1 MAERLFLFIYQDDD
15 GAGNHYVV
23 ELTKPSQLA
32 WLHQK
37 LGICPLKDRLKN
49 LEDKIYNLEEPQ
61 RIAKLKELLA
71 KEPQGRTAVWILNR
85 LIINYWEL
93 RDFAVRG
100 ILEKTRKGHTYLYKL
115 KEA

>member
-15 GAGNHYVV
+15 ETGNRYVV
-23 ELTKPSQLA
+23 ELTKPSELE

-37 LGICPLKDRLKN
+37 LGICPLKDRLKK

-61 RIAKLKELLA
+61 RIAKLRELLA
-71 KEPQGRTAVWILNR
+71 NEPQGRTAVWIMNR

-93 RDFAVRG
+93 DQFVSRG
-100 ILEKTRKGHTYLYKL
+100 ILEKTRKDHAYFYKL